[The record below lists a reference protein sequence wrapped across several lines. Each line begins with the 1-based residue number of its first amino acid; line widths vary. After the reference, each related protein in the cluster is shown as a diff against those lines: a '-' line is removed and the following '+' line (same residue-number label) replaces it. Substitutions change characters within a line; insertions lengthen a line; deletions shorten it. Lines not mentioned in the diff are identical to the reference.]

1 MTLRKPL
8 DQTGKNDAVEVEKN
22 VKWQMPGNHD
32 AVSAKRQL
40 QHLLANLL
48 IYNPG
53 DATLIDN
60 KQREWSFLES
70 QDEEKFMVECKQMSV
85 QVHPIKN
92 KQNSIIRWVA
102 ITRIQSISTIQDW
115 KFNDQFYSVVHAA
128 ETYIFPHP
136 FAYDQWDTT
145 TIGFIKNIHTVHYPK
160 ELLQD
165 QIITMLQQQN
175 KNPPVFHL
183 IPQRISTQDKKASTK
198 AFTIHCLKDD
208 ASQLIHLLTHGPFR
222 SEPNQIFVPFKY
234 KSKNPTLFLQC
245 IRQQNEVYHK
255 TWIVKLEGIHQ
266 AGHTSHHGSDP
277 YRTGKETTGNR

>member
-1 MTLRKPL
+1 
-8 DQTGKNDAVEVEKN
+8 
-22 VKWQMPGNHD
+22 MPGNHD

-60 KQREWSFLES
+60 KQREWSFLET
-70 QDEEKFMVECKQMSV
+70 QDEEKFMAECEQMSV

-115 KFNDQFYSVVHAA
+115 KFNDQFYSVVNAA
-128 ETYIFPHP
+128 ETDIFPHP

-165 QIITMLQQQN
+165 
-175 KNPPVFHL
+175 KHF
-183 IPQRISTQDKKASTK
+183 
-198 AFTIHCLKDD
+198 
-208 ASQLIHLLTHGPFR
+208 
-222 SEPNQIFVPFKY
+222 
-234 KSKNPTLFLQC
+234 FL
-245 IRQQNEVYHK
+245 
-255 TWIVKLEGIHQ
+255 
-266 AGHTSHHGSDP
+266 SHVIQHP
-277 YRTGKETTGNR
+277 RV